1 MIEVYTWS
9 LKNYVAFSG
18 RTKRS
23 EFWLFVLAQSLILVV
38 GLVLASIHGAVGM
51 LLTVY
56 LLGTLIPTLAA
67 TVRRLHDT
75 SRGFWWL
82 PLGVCLAPVAVVLGA
97 VGVLFMGKGL
107 LGWIFSSVVP
117 SVVQCLEFFFWRVER
132 DVQGTAVVTDNF
144 FMLVMLGLALVGLG
158 VIAGIAGGVLAI
170 ILLVFLVSPSTV
182 GENKYGPQPN

>member
-1 MIEVYTWS
+1 MIEVYTWT

-23 EFWLFVLAQSLILVV
+23 ELWLFVLAQSLILVV
-38 GLVLASIHGAVGM
+38 GLVLAGIHDAVGM
-51 LLTVY
+51 LLTLY

-82 PLGVCLAPVAVVLGA
+82 PLGVCLAPVASVLGA
-97 VGVLFMGKGL
+97 VGVQFMGIGL
-107 LGWIFSSVVP
+107 LGWIFVSVV
-117 SVVQCLEFFFWRVER
+117 EW
-132 DVQGTAVVTDNF
+132 DVQGTAVVFDNLF
-144 FMLVMLGLALVGLG
+144 TLGLALVGLG

-170 ILLVFLVSPSTV
+170 ILLVFLVSPSTE